1 MKNKGKKILSTI
13 TNIIFSIVFVALTI
27 STIYFID
34 VINRSPSLN
43 VEYITKRKSSKIYDV
58 NNNLIKQ
65 LTMEDYENITYD
77 MLPDVF
83 INALLSSEDIRFF
96 MHEGIDLPRLLSA
109 LKNDVLTLSLKEGAS
124 TLTQQLVKN
133 MMLTNTKSIE
143 RKIQEIYL
151 SNQMEKL
158 YSKKE
163 ILEFYCN
170 YVCFDGVSHGVQNAS
185 YKFFN
190 KSVSMLTLPEA
201 ALLVGVVNAPSAY
214 SPLKNP
220 QKANER
226 KNTVLHLMEKH
237 GYISSYQKEQASLI
251 NVEDLIVKKEES
263 KDNNT
268 YPYQAYIDVV
278 YKQILD
284 KTGYDPYV
292 VPMEIHTF
300 MDSALQ
306 KEIDEL
312 QSSSSYFPN
321 EYQQF
326 ASTII
331 DNENGS
337 IKAIFGG
344 RNYQGQKL
352 LNKAYDVLYQPAS
365 TIKVV
370 LDYALAFEHLNW
382 SNQQVVL
389 DLPTTYPNTSIQI
402 KNVDNTFMG
411 ELTIAEA
418 IGYSRNTSAI
428 NTLKEVIDKIGM
440 ESVINYLK
448 DINLMDTGTFSYSY
462 GLGGYTYGV
471 SVTNLAAAYSMLARN
486 GLYIEPL
493 AVKSIKLLDGSE
505 RTISFAPYSKKVL
518 SEDTCYLIIDVL
530 NQVMDANMWSIQ
542 DCKANNVNVYAKTGT
557 TSFDKS
563 LKEKL
568 NYPASASKDR
578 WLASFSK
585 DYSVVCWS
593 GFDEYLKNE
602 KTYFLSG
609 SSASNLVKKFSKLI
623 YSKIAKTNQT
633 FEKPETLKKVKIVK
647 GSNYLATDFVDKKYI
662 INALYKEGYL
672 PTQYFEEPLIEESVS
687 FDYFILDNTINFII
701 SNQNTIKEYN
711 VIYDIDKI
719 MGGKDVYLDVY
730 KSGIYEQTI
739 MLDKIS
745 SYNLETNNYYQFDI
759 YYKYKNGLLN
769 GKKERIEFY
778 L

>member
-34 VINRSPSLN
+34 VINNSPSLN
-43 VEYITKRKSSKIYDV
+43 IEYVTKRKASKIYDM
-58 NNNLIKQ
+58 NGNLIKQ

-109 LKNDVLTLSLKEGAS
+109 LKNDALSLSLKEGAS

-143 RKIQEIYL
+143 RKIQEVYL
-151 SNQMEKL
+151 STQMEKL
-158 YSKKE
+158 YSKKD

-220 QKANER
+220 DKANDR
-226 KNTVLHLMEKH
+226 KNTVLHLMERH
-237 GYISSYQKEQASLI
+237 GYISSYQKEQACSVK
-251 NVEDLIVKKEES
+251 VEDLIVKKEET
-263 KDNNT
+263 KDTNT

-292 VPMEIHTF
+292 IPMEIHTY

-312 QSSSSYFPN
+312 QMNNSYFPN
-321 EYQQF
+321 EHQQF

-370 LDYALAFEHLNW
+370 LDYALAFEYLNW
-382 SNQQVVL
+382 SNQQVIL
-389 DLPTTYPNTSIQI
+389 DAPTNYPNTSIAI

-411 ELTIAEA
+411 ELTISEA

-428 NTLKEVIDKIGM
+428 NTLKEVIDKIGIDA
-440 ESVINYLK
+440 VINYLK
-448 DINLMDTGTFSYSY
+448 DINLMDNGSFSYSY

-471 SVTNLAAAYSMLARN
+471 SVTNLAAAYSMITRK

-505 RTISFAPYSKKVL
+505 KEFNFVPYSKKVL
-518 SEDTCYLIIDVL
+518 SEDTCYLLIDVL
-530 NQVMDANMWSIQ
+530 NQVMENNIWSIK
-542 DCKANNVNVYAKTGT
+542 DCKPNNVNVYAKTGT

-563 LKEKL
+563 LREKL
-568 NYPASASKDR
+568 NYPLSASKDR

-585 DYSVVCWS
+585 DYSIVCWS

-609 SSASNLVKKFSKLI
+609 SNASNLVKKFSKLI
-623 YSKIAKTNQT
+623 YSKIAKNNQSFT
-633 FEKPETLKKVKIVK
+633 QPDSLKEVKIVK
-647 GSNYLATDFVDKKYI
+647 GSNYLATDMVDNKYV
-662 INALYKEGYL
+662 INALYKESFV
-672 PTQYFEEPLIEESVS
+672 PTKYFEEPLIEQSVS
-687 FDYFILDNTINFII
+687 FDYFILNNTINFII
-701 SNQNTIKEYN
+701 HKENNNNEYN
-711 VIYDIDKI
+711 VIYDLNKI
-719 MGGKDVYLDVY
+719 MGGRDVYLDVY

-739 MLDKIS
+739 MLDNIS
-745 SYNLETNNYYQFDI
+745 SIELELNNFYQFDI